1 MKASELAAILLK
13 NPDMEVY
20 TENQHY
26 DSYDNDSYFTTEAVD
41 SVVQT
46 PDGLFLNFKTID
58 SDTDLKSP
66 MSKPKLHTF
75 RIKLKDGEYFRI
87 PQSYHNLSTL
97 IDFEVEGHLVFYV
110 SWHDD
115 WWILAPADTE
125 DEFAKEKISYTSST
139 HYTPD
144 DVECVQII
152 TALDDKWEPIY
163 TDFTLQDAIEFAN
176 RNTK

>member
-1 MKASELAAILLK
+1 M
-13 NPDMEVY
+13 
-20 TENQHY
+20 
-26 DSYDNDSYFTTEAVD
+26 
-41 SVVQT
+41 
-46 PDGLFLNFKTID
+46 
-58 SDTDLKSP
+58 
-66 MSKPKLHTF
+66 
-75 RIKLKDGEYFRI
+75 
-87 PQSYHNLSTL
+87 
-97 IDFEVEGHLVFYV
+97 VFYV

-115 WWILAPADTE
+115 WWILAPEDTE
-125 DEFAKEKISYTSST
+125 DEFVKEKISYSSST